1 MNLFFF
7 ASLRENSSPSRVPFP
22 PGKGV
27 VWFCQIF
34 PAFSGYEPNPI
45 EEQKRKSRIGPD
57 KIAAKK
63 AKCAIKNDDGN
74 KCELNYRE
82 DLFHTDYYLPA
93 STKNKARFWRAVK
106 KSIRGR

>member
-1 MNLFFF
+1 LFFF
-7 ASLRENSSPSRVPFP
+7 ASSRENSSPSRVTFP

-27 VWFCQIF
+27 VWFFQIF

-45 EEQKRKSRIGPD
+45 EEQKRKGRIGSD

-63 AKCAIKNDDGN
+63 AKCAVKNDDRN

-82 DLFHTDYYLPA
+82 ELFHTELLLA
-93 STKNKARFWRAVK
+93 NVHK
-106 KSIRGR
+106 K